1 MIVFI
6 ALGPLPRS
14 FNREALN
21 EAFQVFLTQAFVGAV
36 QVHDFHKV
44 TVGPHGPSA
53 RGFRQIERLA
63 GMTDDQ
69 PKWLSEDLTLVPFK
83 RFESRFQVQ
92 VSIPLP
98 GAPVLGGVV
107 SPLQFC

>member
-14 FNREALN
+14 FNRKALN

-36 QVHDFHKV
+36 QVHDFHNV
-44 TVGPHGPSA
+44 TVGPACSRA
-53 RGFRQIERLA
+53 RCLRQVERPNFA
-63 GMTDDQ
+63 DDY
-69 PKWLSEDLTLVPFK
+69 PKWLLEDLALVPFK

-107 SPLQFC
+107 SPFQLC

>member
-1 MIVFI
+1 MIVVI

-14 FNREALN
+14 FNRKALDEAL
-21 EAFQVFLTQAFVGAV
+21 QVVFTQANVVAV
-36 QVHDFHKV
+36 EVHDFHKV
-44 TVGPHGPSA
+44 TVGPACSSA
-53 RGFRQIERLA
+53 RCLRQVERPNFA
-63 GMTDDQ
+63 DDY
-69 PKWLSEDLTLVPFK
+69 PKWLLEDLALVPFK